1 MIQFHSIESKSLT
14 MHSSSPRDRFG
25 IRFSMLSRLWRR
37 TIDQQMAAAGLADIS
52 WAPLIHLAESG
63 DGVSQKEL
71 AALVGI
77 DGSSLVRLLDTLESR
92 GHIERCTAPA
102 DRRIKL
108 VMLTDTGRAAVTDIR
123 HHLLGIEHDMLADL
137 SDGQLAAMLESLELI
152 HQRISTLNSGSR
164 DE

>member
-1 MIQFHSIESKSLT
+1 MP
-14 MHSSSPRDRFG
+14 SSSPRDRFG

-37 TIDQQMAAAGLADIS
+37 TIDQQMAAVGLSDIS

-71 AALVGI
+71 ASLVGI

-92 GHIERCTAPA
+92 GHIQRLTAPE
-102 DRRIKL
+102 DRRVKL
-108 VMLTDTGRAAVTDIR
+108 VMLTEAGKIAVGQIR
-123 HHLLGIEHDMLADL
+123 EQLRHIEQQMLADL
-137 SDGQLAAMLESLELI
+137 TDPQLEAMLDALELI
-152 HQRISTLNSGSR
+152 QRRIGLLNSGSI

>member
-1 MIQFHSIESKSLT
+1 MQP
-14 MHSSSPRDRFG
+14 SSPRDRFG

-52 WAPLIHLAESG
+52 WSPLIHLAESG

-77 DGSSLVRLLDTLESR
+77 DGSSLVRLLDTLETR
-92 GHIERCTAPA
+92 GHIERCTAPD

-108 VMLTDTGRAAVTDIR
+108 VMLTEAGRAAVTDIR
-123 HHLLGIEHDMLADL
+123 HHLLRIEHDMLIDL
-137 SDGQLAAMLESLELI
+137 GDEQLAAALDALEQV
-152 HQRISTLNSGSR
+152 HQRIATLNSGSR

>member
-1 MIQFHSIESKSLT
+1 
-14 MHSSSPRDRFG
+14 MHLLSQWSRFG

-37 TIDQQMAAAGLADIS
+37 TIDQKMAAAGLADIS
-52 WAPLIHLAESG
+52 WSPLIHLDESG
-63 DGVSQKEL
+63 DGVSQKQL

-92 GHIERCTAPA
+92 GHIQRCPAPG

-108 VMLTDTGRAAVTDIR
+108 VMLTAAGREAVTTIR
-123 HHLLGIEHDMLADL
+123 DHL
-137 SDGQLAAMLESLELI
+137 
-152 HQRISTLNSGSR
+152 QRIEQEMLQDLDDRQLQVMMESFEIIQQRLLLMGASAR